1 MLTEFDEI
9 KRSCRRRLAGH
20 NERRRKPHLESSSS
34 AAAAAAAASNLSFN
48 CRISSP
54 MRSTDAF
61 HIHGTA
67 ADSLSLDGT
76 AAEIYLTL
84 YPTSLDHILVPLNA
98 AVSHPFVVSTRMIL
112 AFLCHRITE
121 LSLYQK
127 TASASQNHTIFT
139 QHSVVDFERD
149 PVSC

>member
-34 AAAAAAAASNLSFN
+34 AAAAAAAAAAINLSFN

-54 MRSTDAF
+54 MSSTDAF

-67 ADSLSLDGT
+67 ADSLTLDGT

-84 YPTSLDHILVPLNA
+84 Y
-98 AVSHPFVVSTRMIL
+98 STL
-112 AFLCHRITE
+112 
-121 LSLYQK
+121 
-127 TASASQNHTIFT
+127 
-139 QHSVVDFERD
+139 
-149 PVSC
+149 